1 MTAPDHSSLPAL
13 HPIHSEQSA
22 HPDSPLLSP
31 AHDPAA
37 RLSRSRHLNL
47 LLHSQLKQANIAL
60 TARRNLN
67 NAHQP
72 SHSPE
77 GSDPRQLSLDQLEL
91 QLEHARGRT
100 EISHA
105 AVKALDHSLLVSSHL
120 LEPSPSL
127 RDRHASLQALLTERD
142 SLSLALLSLRNEVAS
157 LSSERLK
164 LRKRLLALNRHNAAL
179 TSSLGAL
186 NRPASDLIEQL
197 PAPVQA
203 HYSRLQDD
211 LLTTSTLVSI
221 VSNVL
226 QRLVAE
232 SGVRFFDPVSSLPLP
247 ASAAAAFSASDSD
260 ARDELLRSDEEEEAH
275 GEEEKEE
282 DEGRG
287 GRRGWRRL
295 LGLMLEAGEEAAAL
309 GGDGDGE
316 RGGRRWEDGQELPRN
331 LREVMEAWRS
341 ERRCRIEGEE
351 EGGE

>member
-1 MTAPDHSSLPAL
+1 MTAPDHCFL
-13 HPIHSEQSA
+13 HPVHSEQSA
-22 HPDSPLLSP
+22 HPSPLLPP
-31 AHDPAA
+31 AHHPAA
-37 RLSRSRHLNL
+37 RLSRSRHLNH
-47 LLHSQLKQANIAL
+47 LLHSQLQHANIAL

-67 NAHQP
+67 NARQQ

-77 GSDPRQLSLDQLEL
+77 GSDPRQLSLDHLEVQLE
-91 QLEHARGRT
+91 QARGRT

-105 AVKALDHSLLVSSHL
+105 AVRALDHSLLVSSHL

-142 SLSLALLSLRNEVAS
+142 TLALALLSLRNDVAS

-211 LLTTSTLVSI
+211 LLTTSTRVSI

-232 SGVRFFDPVSSLPLP
+232 SGVPFFDPASLP
-247 ASAAAAFSASDSD
+247 ASAAAASSSAL
-260 ARDELLRSDEEEEAH
+260 AELLWVDEEAHEEDEEEE
-275 GEEEKEE
+275 GER
-282 DEGRG
+282 GRMG
-287 GRRGWRRL
+287 SRRL
-295 LGLMLEAGEEAAAL
+295 LGLMLEAGDEAAAL
-309 GGDGDGE
+309 RGDGE

-331 LREVMEAWRS
+331 LREAMEAWRA
-341 ERRCRIEGEE
+341 ERRRGREGEE
-351 EGGE
+351 GGGE